1 MFQTEIILFLQSF
14 ESDPLNVFFRII
26 NSVGYSTFYISLAI
40 IIMFCINFRKGFY
53 LLHVLLW
60 TGFVTTFL
68 KEYFALPRPCDV
80 DLSVKLINKDY
91 LNPTKFDSMG
101 ASRFL
106 GGLPHDVVTY
116 FRNIENYSH
125 GLPSGH
131 VSATTA
137 LWGAIYQLFQQR
149 WVKILSIALVV
160 LMPITRM
167 YLGRHFLVDVLGGI
181 LIGMFFVFFFYFS
194 VYKSHPIRDTF
205 IQKVAYFSLA
215 PRAVLQLAYLLILP
229 FIIYWI
235 ISQENAKGPGL
246 LLGLNVGF
254 VLLTM
259 RGLPLDGG
267 SFFQK
272 VFRFLIAAV
281 FYHGPNLLLKN
292 LGLDDIPSLEFIRMT
307 VASFTMIYF
316 TTELSVKLRLYNR
329 EALNKL
335 QANNAST

>member
-14 ESDPLNVFFRII
+14 ESDPLDVFFRII
-26 NSVGYSTFYISLAI
+26 NSVGYSRFYITI
-40 IIMFCINFRKGFY
+40 IIVIMFGINFRKGFY

-80 DLSVKLINKDY
+80 DLNVKLINKDY

-101 ASRFL
+101 ASGFL

-137 LWGAIYQLFQQR
+137 LWSAIYQLFQQR
-149 WVKILSIALVV
+149 WVKILSIGLVV

-167 YLGRHFLVDVLGGI
+167 YLGRHFLADVLGGI
-181 LIGMFFVFFFYFS
+181 VVGMFFVLFFFFS
-194 VYKSHPIRDTF
+194 VYKSQPIRDTF
-205 IQKVAYFSLA
+205 IQKVAYFPLA
-215 PRAVLQLAYLLILP
+215 PKAVLQLAYFLILP
-229 FIIYWI
+229 FIIYWV
-235 ISQENAKGPGL
+235 ISKGTGPGV

-254 VLLTM
+254 ILITM
-259 RGLPLDGG
+259 KGLPLEGG
-267 SFFQK
+267 SFLQK
-272 VFRFLIAAV
+272 VFRILIASV
-281 FYHGPNLLLKN
+281 FFHGPNLLLKN
-292 LGLDDIPSLEFIRMT
+292 LGLDDIPSLEFIRAT
-307 VASFTMIYF
+307 VASFLMMYL

-329 EALNKL
+329 GGPK
-335 QANNAST
+335 QTPS

>member
-1 MFQTEIILFLQSF
+1 MFQTETILFLQSF
-14 ESDPLNVFFRII
+14 ESDPLDVFFRII
-26 NSVGYSTFYISLAI
+26 NSVGYSRFYITI
-40 IIMFCINFRKGFY
+40 IIVIMFGINFRKGFY
-53 LLHVLLW
+53 LLHVVLW

-80 DLSVKLINKDY
+80 DLNVKLINKDY

-116 FRNIENYSH
+116 FRNIENYSY

-131 VSATTA
+131 VSASTA
-137 LWGAIYQLFQQR
+137 VWGALYQLFQQR
-149 WVKILSIALVV
+149 WVKTLTIALVV

-181 LIGMFFVFFFYFS
+181 LIGMFFVLFFYFS

-215 PRAVLQLAYLLILP
+215 PRAVLQLAYFLILP

-235 ISQENAKGPGL
+235 ISQENAKGPGV

-254 VLLTM
+254 MLLTM
-259 RGLPLDGG
+259 RGLPLDAG
-267 SFFQK
+267 SFFQRI
-272 VFRFLIAAV
+272 FRILIAVV
-281 FYHGPNLLLKN
+281 FFAGTDLLLKN
-292 LGLDDIPSLEFIRMT
+292 LGLDDIPALEFIRAT
-307 VASFTMIYF
+307 VMSFTGSI
-316 TTELSVKLRLYNR
+316 
-329 EALNKL
+329 
-335 QANNAST
+335 